1 MCKQLFDEMVLTMR
15 QRNLIS
21 KLAFAAAFACM
32 CVIVGSCT
40 KKPTDPVFPKDN
52 QFPPQPR
59 DLAVSVDDQ
68 QATLIWEV
76 DNATTIKFYRIYR
89 RDTATATFAVI
100 DTSLDRIHI
109 DRTVKN
115 ETQYFYQVS
124 AVNNSGF
131 ESKRS
136 ASIIATPF
144 SLASLIIATGA
155 DYISQR
161 EIQLKLSAPARTALM
176 KLSND
181 VLFTNASW
189 QRFESTV
196 SWILSFGD
204 GVKTVYAKFRDA
216 DGKENPQVVKDS
228 IILDTT
234 ALISELTENTGGQI
248 KKAGET
254 IHFRLVAGEIGGRA
268 TVNIFSG
275 PQNILLFDDGT
286 QGDQA
291 ANNGI
296 YEVNFVI
303 PQDTQVLQGK
313 VRGNFV
319 DRVGNVATTVSAAT
333 QITIQKPPDA
343 VTMFQPVPVGSQQNA
358 LRLTWSVSK
367 DTFDFANYS
376 IYRSPTPNFD
386 PFKLSPIDRITLR
399 DITTYTDLSL
409 QAGVTYYYRLV
420 IFDLAGLTSASSNE
434 VGARTTANLPPSA
447 VIMNTPLLVGDGS
460 SQVQLTW
467 SRSTDNDFASYRI
480 YRSNTTVVDSLSIL
494 VTALTNQNTLEYIDK
509 NLRAATKY
517 FYRVYVYDQAGNA
530 TGSNSSS
537 VTTAPNLPPTPVTLA
552 LPAAPDTAA
561 LSLSWSQNSDADF
574 ASYRVFRAKAGD
586 PPIDPARQQPIAIIN
601 SNPATTNYI
610 DRGLGRNKVYTYQIY
625 VYDNGGLYS
634 PSNLVQ
640 GTTR

>member
-1 MCKQLFDEMVLTMR
+1 MWIVLGAGGC
-15 QRNLIS
+15 N
-21 KLAFAAAFACM
+21 
-32 CVIVGSCT
+32 

-68 QATLIWEV
+68 QATLIWEIDSPAAV
-76 DNATTIKFYRIYR
+76 RFYRIYR
-89 RDTATATFAVI
+89 RDTTTTTFAVI
-100 DTSLDRIHI
+100 DTSLDRIHL
-109 DRTVKN
+109 DKTVKN
-115 ETQYFYQVS
+115 ETKYFYQVS
-124 AVNNSGF
+124 AVNAGGF
-131 ESKRS
+131 ESRRS
-136 ASIIATPF
+136 SSIMATPF

-155 DYISQR
+155 DYTSQR
-161 EIQLKLSAPARTALM
+161 QVQLKLTAPSRTALM

-181 VLFTNASW
+181 VFFTNASW

-204 GVKTVYAKFRDA
+204 GVKTVYVKFRDA
-216 DGKENPQVVKDS
+216 DGRENPQVVKDS

-234 ALISELTENTGGQI
+234 ALITELREDTGGQI
-248 KKAGET
+248 KKAGDA

-286 QGDQA
+286 QGDQV
-291 ANNGI
+291 ANNGV

-319 DRVGNVATTVSAAT
+319 DRVGNMATTVSAAT

-343 VTMFQPVPVGSQQNA
+343 VTLFQPVPVGSQQNA

-376 IYRSPTPNFD
+376 IYRSTTSNFD
-386 PFKLSPIDRITLR
+386 PFRLTPVDRITLR
-399 DITTYTDLSL
+399 EVTTYTDLSL

-434 VGARTTANLPPSA
+434 VGARTTANLPP
-447 VIMNTPLLVGDGS
+447 
-460 SQVQLTW
+460 
-467 SRSTDNDFASYRI
+467 
-480 YRSNTTVVDSLSIL
+480 
-494 VTALTNQNTLEYIDK
+494 
-509 NLRAATKY
+509 
-517 FYRVYVYDQAGNA
+517 
-530 TGSNSSS
+530 
-537 VTTAPNLPPTPVTLA
+537 TPVTLA

-561 LSLSWSQNSDADF
+561 LSLSWSQNNDPDF

-601 SNPATTNYI
+601 SNPASTSYL
-610 DRGLGRNKVYTYQIY
+610 DRGLGRNKTFTYQVY
-625 VYDNGGLYS
+625 VYDNGGLAS
-634 PSNLVQ
+634 PSNPVL